1 MFTRILRLVVIGWIV
16 SMVAG
21 AVAALQARRRIG
33 PNSPETADDIVA
45 SAIFGPL
52 DYHSTALN
60 LRSGTLELWYGGGV
74 LDLRDATLAP
84 GGANLNVKVV
94 LGGGQILVPADWR
107 VVSSVSGLGG
117 LQDVRGAKGYAEDAP
132 TLTITGT
139 LIGGGFAVQS
149 EPDEA
154 MAAMRDGVQGA
165 REKLDDAIATAQSKV
180 DEVSSQA
187 QDKIA
192 EVTGQGQD
200 ALADATGGAAA
211 TIDEAVADTIDHA
224 ASAIDDA
231 PTEKLDIDA
240 DSEMT
245 PAT

>member
-1 MFTRILRLVVIGWIV
+1 MFKRILRLVVVGWIV

-33 PNSPETADDIVA
+33 PDSAESADDIVA

-52 DYHSTALN
+52 DYHSTATA
-60 LRSGTLELWYGGGV
+60 LRGGTLELWYGGGV

-84 GGANLNVKVV
+84 GGATLNVKVV
-94 LGGGQILVPADWR
+94 FGGGQVLVPATWK
-107 VVSSVSGLGG
+107 VVTAVSGLGG
-117 LQDVRGAKGYAEDAP
+117 VQDVRGVKGYAEDAP
-132 TLTITGT
+132 TLTIAGT

-154 MAAMRDGVQGA
+154 MNAVRDGIQTA
-165 REKLDDAIATAQSKV
+165 RDKADEATETARQK
-180 DEVSSQA
+180 
-187 QDKIA
+187 
-192 EVTGQGQD
+192 
-200 ALADATGGAAA
+200 
-211 TIDEAVADTIDHA
+211 IDEATETARQKIDETATQVQDTISKATSGDTA
-224 ASAIDDA
+224 AADDA
-231 PTEKLDIDA
+231 PTETLDIES